1 MAKLKKYNTEIV
13 NTVIGEDSSIK
24 GSIHSQQSIRIDG
37 IFEGEIN
44 SQGEIFIGVNSH
56 VNANIFGKHVV
67 VAGEVVGNIE
77 AVKSLQITKTG
88 KVYGNIAGD
97 QLLIEEGGIYK
108 GNVNMDIISSKNSYS
123 EDIKSTQN

>member
-77 AVKSLQITKTG
+77 AIKSLQITKTG

-123 EDIKSTQN
+123 EDIKSNQN

>member
-56 VNANIFGKHVV
+56 VNANIFGKHIV

-77 AVKSLQITKTG
+77 AIKSLQITKTG

-123 EDIKSTQN
+123 EDIKSNQN

>member
-1 MAKLKKYNTEIV
+1 MKKIKKYNTEIV

-37 IFEGEIN
+37 TFEGEIN
-44 SQGEIFIGVNSH
+44 SQGEVFIGINSH

-67 VAGEVVGNIE
+67 VSGEVVGNIE

-108 GNVNMDIISSKNSYS
+108 GKVNMDIISSKNSY
-123 EDIKSTQN
+123 EGDFQLNRG